1 MERVRLKVMD
11 VLGIL
16 NGEGVALMILTDEAE
31 MRQVSVICDKAT
43 AYQAEL
49 RIKKTHDTHKLIPE
63 ALTAFIRQKGGA
75 SMEIVI
81 HGVAA
86 GQYQAVLSS
95 DDISQPV
102 PIRAADAVLLSMA
115 ADIPIYMDE
124 QLMARQSVAYHAG
137 ETGVALPVNIL
148 SRDMLQ
154 KALNQAVEEE
164 NYELASHLRDE
175 MNKREENANK

>member
-63 ALTAFIRQKGGA
+63 ALTAFIRQKGGMP
-75 SMEIVI
+75 MEIVI

-86 GQYQAVLSS
+86 GQYQAVL
-95 DDISQPV
+95 ISQPV

>member
-1 MERVRLKVMD
+1 
-11 VLGIL
+11 
-16 NGEGVALMILTDEAE
+16 
-31 MRQVSVICDKAT
+31 
-43 AYQAEL
+43 
-49 RIKKTHDTHKLIPE
+49 
-63 ALTAFIRQKGGA
+63 
-75 SMEIVI
+75 MEIVI

>member
-75 SMEIVI
+75 PMEIVI

-86 GQYQAVLSS
+86 GQYQAV
-95 DDISQPV
+95 
-102 PIRAADAVLLSMA
+102 
-115 ADIPIYMDE
+115 
-124 QLMARQSVAYHAG
+124 
-137 ETGVALPVNIL
+137 